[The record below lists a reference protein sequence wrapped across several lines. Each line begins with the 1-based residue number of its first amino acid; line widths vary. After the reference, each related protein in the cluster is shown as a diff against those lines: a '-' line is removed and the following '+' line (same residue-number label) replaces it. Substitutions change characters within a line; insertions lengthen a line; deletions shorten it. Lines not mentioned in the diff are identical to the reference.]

1 MRGRCHVPSTATV
14 KALCKQLVTV
24 GEAITAHKRA
34 SRCHTVDGK
43 CHSCKALQARVPREP
58 AGSIGRRA
66 WASARGRTAAGQ
78 QQSDR
83 HQLRA
88 TQIPGTEMRAVRG
101 GGGGGVPRPGV
112 TAGRGSGHSSP
123 LHSSLSW
130 PGDGGG
136 GCNCGS
142 MAADPACGHR
152 ARRGRH
158 AGGNHGTRD
167 RYHAP
172 TCAITR
178 GGSANKLP
186 PLGRASSSGAR
197 RCDVAAVDG
206 CPKAPPRG
214 GESRSGSRDRCL
226 GEGKRKRRGGGGFLF
241 P

>member
-101 GGGGGVPRPGV
+101 GGGGGGVPRPGV

-136 GCNCGS
+136 VQLWLDGGRSC
-142 MAADPACGHR
+142 MR
-152 ARRGRH
+152 AQSKAWASRGR
-158 AGGNHGTRD
+158 
-167 RYHAP
+167 
-172 TCAITR
+172 
-178 GGSANKLP
+178 
-186 PLGRASSSGAR
+186 
-197 RCDVAAVDG
+197 
-206 CPKAPPRG
+206 
-214 GESRSGSRDRCL
+214 ESRDPRSISRAHVRNHQRRQ
-226 GEGKRKRRGGGGFLF
+226 RK
-241 P
+241 